1 MPGPTAVQI
10 GQGCFLLAHGSI
22 MPGDVDWVQFSIPRA
37 TTQTLVDVDFPSG
50 SGASAMIA
58 SVVNGST
65 GFNAADNNGS
75 RDGFC
80 GLGAAS
86 SPLGNTRDSVID
98 LRATS
103 RHAII
108 NIGITGAADTSF
120 IGLHNEF
127 FTYDLWVYVLPI
139 NCTNDAG
146 CNDNVAC
153 TLDHCDVV
161 SGVCD
166 NTPDDASCDNGVFCD
181 GVEYCDTRFDC
192 QSDAPPDCDDG
203 VECTIDFCDFN
214 SDQCASEP
222 DDFFCDDGL
231 FCNGWEVCDP
241 SLGCVAGPP
250 ADCDDGIRC
259 TRDACDENTWRCT
272 HAPDESA
279 CDDGLFCN
287 GIEHCDANGDCT
299 PGTPPI
305 CDDGVACTVDS
316 CDEATRA
323 CVHKADDSTCDD
335 GRFCNGAETCD
346 LVAGC
351 RAGAPPHC
359 DDGVSC
365 TVDAC
370 DEVAAACVS
379 TPDDSVC
386 DDGRFCN
393 GAETCDL
400 VAGCRAGTPPSCD
413 DGVNCTVDSCDSVS
427 DTCLHAPDDG
437 LCQNG
442 LFCDGAEV
450 CDAGTGCVS
459 GADPCPGSLCREGDD
474 RCVECFSN
482 ADCDDRVFCNGA
494 EFCDAAGNCAAG
506 AAPCAAGE
514 TCNEADARCE
524 SNSDFALDIKP
535 GMCPN
540 RLQTNA
546 RGQVQMAVMGNAVA
560 SIDVRT
566 VALSRTDGAGGSVRP
581 LQGPSGPRP
590 QLSDVASP
598 SPGGPCSCGSSTSD
612 GMIDLVLPFDQAE
625 MLQTLRLD
633 SLRSGAEVQLRVSGR
648 LRDGT
653 PFEVV
658 DCVTVQTPGRPST
671 AAVH

>member
-1 MPGPTAVQI
+1 
-10 GQGCFLLAHGSI
+10 
-22 MPGDVDWVQFSIPRA
+22 
-37 TTQTLVDVDFPSG
+37 
-50 SGASAMIA
+50 
-58 SVVNGST
+58 
-65 GFNAADNNGS
+65 
-75 RDGFC
+75 
-80 GLGAAS
+80 
-86 SPLGNTRDSVID
+86 
-98 LRATS
+98 
-103 RHAII
+103 
-108 NIGITGAADTSF
+108 
-120 IGLHNEF
+120 
-127 FTYDLWVYVLPI
+127 VYVLPI

-146 CNDNVAC
+146 CNDNLAC
-153 TLDHCDVV
+153 TLDHCDVA

-181 GVEYCDTRFDC
+181 GVEYCDVRFDC

-203 VECTIDFCDFN
+203 VECTIDFCDFQ

-250 ADCDDGIRC
+250 ADCDDGVRC

-299 PGTPPI
+299 PGMPLD

-323 CVHKADDSTCDD
+323 CVHKADDSTCGD

-351 RAGAPPHC
+351 RTGAPPH
-359 DDGVSC
+359 
-365 TVDAC
+365 
-370 DEVAAACVS
+370 
-379 TPDDSVC
+379 
-386 DDGRFCN
+386 
-393 GAETCDL
+393 
-400 VAGCRAGTPPSCD
+400 CD
-413 DGVNCTVDSCDSVS
+413 DGVNCTVDSCDSAS
-427 DTCLHAPDDG
+427 DSCLHAPDDG

-450 CDAGTGCVS
+450 CDAGAGCVG
-459 GADPCPGSLCREGDD
+459 GADPCPGSLCRESDD

-482 ADCDDRVFCNGA
+482 ADCDDDVFCNGA

-524 SNSDFALDIKP
+524 SNSDFTLDIRP

-546 RGQVQMAVMGNAVA
+546 RGQVQMAVMGNAIA

-581 LQGPSGPRP
+581 HQGPAGPRP
-590 QLSDVASP
+590 QLSDVATP

-612 GMIDLVLPFDQAE
+612 GMVDLVLPFDQAE

-658 DCVTVQTPGRPST
+658 DCVTLLTPGRPST
-671 AAVH
+671 AAEH